1 MLTHFWSR
9 RIQRNSSCVSKFRSA
24 AGLASARRAI
34 SGHGSAACSL
44 TRSAAMVEPDAFTQ
58 LLSYVERETETL
70 KRLRCQTLKECLLTG
85 KANSKRE
92 GNAERFKDYK
102 MYLALQNKMS
112 AEQRDML
119 AEWERGNC
127 VQDAVGLRPAFQKFC
142 SIAEQHVDAMR
153 ALRKPCC
160 LLCKCR
166 SR

>member
-1 MLTHFWSR
+1 MRAHVAQFLGTAVR
-9 RIQRNSSCVSKFRSA
+9 P
-24 AGLASARRAI
+24 GLASARRAI

-92 GNAERFKDYK
+92 GNAERFKHYK